1 MDENQEGYSQVAL
14 SLINHFDCVFYVNID
29 TGHFSNL
36 VPMNLF
42 KNAGIPFAGNDFFS
56 ALREGMKKLVH
67 PIDLEDVENS
77 IDKKKMLERLSKKD
91 THAAVFRYLVDGKI
105 VHMRHSE
112 YMCPDKEHV
121 ICCLENIE
129 DDFQMK
135 ELQKKTLE
143 SAERMARFDELTGVR
158 NNNAFR
164 EYTEFLDQKIK
175 ANPVDNQFG
184 VILCDLNDLKQI
196 NDTRGHSFGNEAI
209 QRSSRMI
216 CEIFVH
222 SPVFRIGGDE
232 FVVILQGHDF
242 EKRESLLSALK
253 DESYN
258 NKIHRSGPVLACGI
272 AAYDS
277 KIDSDFSS
285 VLKRADQAMYNN
297 KKEVKSITRRQNYR
311 DMETLNTPITR
322 ERKQMLDSLYGAL
335 YTVSGGGY
343 VYLTDMKYDYARW
356 SISLVTDFGIR
367 SEYMYHADRF
377 WEERIHPDD
386 VKAYR
391 KVIDEILGDK
401 AEMIAPLTYRA
412 RKADGTYVVLTTRGF
427 ILSDKDGNSDYF
439 GGIIIPV

>member
-1 MDENQEGYSQVAL
+1 
-14 SLINHFDCVFYVNID
+14 
-29 TGHFSNL
+29 
-36 VPMNLF
+36 
-42 KNAGIPFAGNDFFS
+42 
-56 ALREGMKKLVH
+56 
-67 PIDLEDVENS
+67 
-77 IDKKKMLERLSKKD
+77 MLERLSKKD

-135 ELQKKTLE
+135 EFQKKTLE

-277 KIDSDFSS
+277 KTDSDFSS

-311 DMETLNTPITR
+311 DMETINTPITR
-322 ERKQMLDSLYGAL
+322 ERKQMLDSLFGAL